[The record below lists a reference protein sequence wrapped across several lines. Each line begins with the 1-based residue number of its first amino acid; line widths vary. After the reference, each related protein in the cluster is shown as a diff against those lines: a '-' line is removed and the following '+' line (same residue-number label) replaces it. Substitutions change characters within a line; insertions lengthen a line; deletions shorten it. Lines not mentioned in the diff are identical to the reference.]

1 MATKSQ
7 TCSFGGRKKEE
18 AIMLISGLEG
28 NICDQ
33 CVDQAHRIVAKE
45 LGFTAQ
51 ADDKEPIETILE
63 AEEQPL
69 PTPAFIKNHLDQY
82 VIGQDEAKRSLA
94 ASGLILG
101 ATYAS
106 LMFETI
112 IMRSSSP
119 WNSLLPLRAL
129 WWSLFTITKS
139 SSAIAFALLK
149 YSRCPL

>member
-7 TCSFGGRKKEE
+7 TCSFCGRKKEE

-94 ASGLILG
+94 CI
-101 ATYAS
+101 
-106 LMFETI
+106 
-112 IMRSSSP
+112 
-119 WNSLLPLRAL
+119 
-129 WWSLFTITKS
+129 
-139 SSAIAFALLK
+139 
-149 YSRCPL
+149 